1 MNTSS
6 ENTSSSE
13 QIQAK
18 RNRFWLKL
26 SSTIAVVLLLVW
38 LVPNLFSHYLFN
50 TAIKKTFSELTNREY
65 SLDFEDLKI
74 NIFTGKI
81 TFLSTRIEPS
91 ELSDSLSHPSIN
103 FYSDTLLFQNVD
115 FQSLLKTKTLKL
127 ENIYLNRLQLEVVE
141 RSEKA
146 NQNKLSL
153 PLSNTYVEG
162 FQVGNI
168 EVKKAEI
175 RYKRNTDSIYIP
187 DLNFQ
192 LQHLQIDSLKD
203 TVKSN
208 RFHFS
213 DINLIAKN
221 QELQVL
227 DKSHLLSWEYLKL
240 STTEKCIEL
249 DNLNITPYKSS
260 TKQTNYTADIQK
272 FRLDNIELDSL
283 IKNKQLLA
291 QGFILDINHFDIKL
305 NNDSRKSKKVGL
317 KKQLDLF
324 FQKNFNRISID
335 SSQISIA
342 KSTVNLPNNQE
353 VNFSGKSNLHFDHFQ
368 FNPKNKTRFSLTDG
382 SLLLNKVSFSNTL
395 NKQEVELE
403 KGEINYKKQSLNL
416 FGIDFISDTNS
427 RNKLQ
432 LKEFQLKNIDWIQF
446 LNADKLLAENLL
458 LKGGDF
464 TQQYASNN
472 QASLN
477 NFQEIDSLLNQFVQ
491 LIKIK
496 NIQFE
501 NWNYNLVSKAIKAED
516 INIQIN
522 DFQVPGDS
530 SLVFRAFSNFDTKIL
545 QFSWVS
551 KDQGHH
557 YLANNIEA
565 NSQTQHIDIQKIQ
578 SFPRW
583 KTLENK
589 PLEEKARFKIFA
601 DNIKI
606 ITSKAFHKISLND
619 SLQLSQLSIDSLS
632 LRQFGKTVNEK
643 KLRSGT
649 PPLLI
654 TSFELQ
660 KGNFAAYNDSSIL
673 SRLAQ
678 VNGIHLQGDSL
689 EIYSDSL
696 FSIKYKHLLA
706 ITKNGFYQNEAQG
719 LSFNFQKIDFDSED
733 ETIDLHQLKAELSS
747 EKDGKSA
754 LHKLNS
760 KLVEITGFDH
770 NLFLQHNLIS
780 AKEFK
785 LDAPLLISKSHS
797 QNKEQINF
805 RDLFSA
811 EKIGQLPYLEFK
823 RFVILDFTWLA
834 TYTVQGIT
842 NITSFEKANFEI
854 LDFSLSHRSFTNPE
868 RLFFSKSIGFQIGNF
883 KQHLRNGNYLLEV
896 ADIHFSSLQK
906 QLDFN
911 KIRFYTLQKENQN
924 NYNFSID
931 QLSFNT
937 INFADFQRDF
947 SLSIENITVKNP
959 KTNLHLFGFEEN
971 STVTNLNTLELYPSL
986 EPYFSQISLDR
997 IDIQDM
1003 NLRLE
1008 IPKGNSTNTYTLGH
1022 LNLQMFD
1029 FKLDSTSKAFQNN
1042 RFFYTKNT
1050 EVHLRDYSA
1059 QIENNLYRV
1068 NFKDLRLSTLN
1079 EIIEIDT
1086 FTLKPQYN
1094 YADFAAR
1101 AGYQTDR
1108 FDLDINK
1115 IKLEGMDF
1123 QDAIFRQKYSV
1134 RKAEINQLSGEAYR
1148 DGRYPRIPD
1157 YQPPN
1162 PIQRLLALPYF
1173 IQVDSLLLN
1182 NSYFAY
1188 KEKGKHTEI
1197 PGHIFFDQLNVQV
1210 LNVSNNP
1217 DFIKFGGNLVL
1228 NAQTLLMGKGK
1239 LKLDANFPLF
1249 EQGKVFKLN
1258 AHLSQIEMD
1267 DLEPILR
1274 PLALI
1279 QARSGTIKSVE
1290 LSVEANDDYAFG
1302 NMLMLYNNMKVVV
1315 LNKSM
1320 KKGFWGTLMA
1330 NAIIK
1335 TENPSYLIPRKGPI
1349 YFERNKERSLFNYL
1363 AEISILG
1370 MKTSMGLADR
1380 RTAKK
1385 VKKLQKK

>member
-1 MNTSS
+1 MNSSS

-13 QIQAK
+13 QIQPK

-26 SSTIAVVLLLVW
+26 SSAIAVVLLVAW

-50 TAIKKTFSELTNREY
+50 TAIKKAFSEVTKRQY

-74 NIFTGKI
+74 NIITGKI
-81 TFLSTRIEPS
+81 TFLSTRINNTEQ
-91 ELSDSLSHPSIN
+91 SDSLTRPRIN
-103 FYSDTLLFQNVD
+103 FYSDTLQFHNVD
-115 FQSLLKTKTLKL
+115 FESLVKNKTLKL
-127 ENIYLNRLQLEVVE
+127 ENIYLNSLRLELNEKG
-141 RSEKA
+141 EKA
-146 NQNKLSL
+146 NQNKLNL
-153 PLSNTYVEG
+153 PLSSNYLEG
-162 FQVGNI
+162 FQVANI
-168 EVKKAEI
+168 KIGKAEI
-175 RYKRNTDSIYIP
+175 KYKRNMDSIYIP

-192 LQHLQIDSLKD
+192 LQHVQIDSLKD

-208 RFHFS
+208 RFHFD
-213 DINLIAKN
+213 DINLVLKN
-221 QELQVL
+221 QELQVP

-249 DNLNITPYKSS
+249 DNFEITPYSSS
-260 TKQTNYTADIQK
+260 TKETNYTADIQK
-272 FRLDNIELDSL
+272 FRLNNIELDSL
-283 IKNKQLLA
+283 IKNKRLLA
-291 QGFILDINHFDIKL
+291 QGLILEINNFDIQLKE
-305 NNDSRKSKKVGL
+305 NSEKSKKTSF
-317 KKQLDLF
+317 KKQINQF
-324 FQKNFNRISID
+324 FENNFDEINID
-335 SSQISIA
+335 SSRITLA
-342 KSTVNLPNNQE
+342 KSNINLPNNQTL
-353 VNFSGKSNLHFDHFQ
+353 NSAGKSNLHLDNFQ

-382 SLLLNKVSFSNTL
+382 SFSLNKVSFSNTL
-395 NKQEVELE
+395 NKQEVKLK

-416 FGIDFISDTNS
+416 FGIDFVSDSNS
-427 RNKLQ
+427 KNKLQ
-432 LKEFQLKNIDWIQF
+432 LEEFQLKNIDWIQF

-458 LKGGDF
+458 IKGGDF

-472 QASLN
+472 QASLG
-477 NFQEIDSLLNQFVQ
+477 NFQEIDSLLTQVVQ

-501 NWNYNLVSKAIKAED
+501 NWNYNLASKAINAKD
-516 INIQIN
+516 INVQIN
-522 DFQVPGDS
+522 DFQLPSDS
-530 SLVFRAFSNFDTKIL
+530 SLAFKAFSNFDSKIQ

-551 KDQGHH
+551 KDQRHH

-565 NSQTQHIDIQKIQ
+565 NSQTQHIDIRKIQ

-601 DNIKI
+601 DDIKI

-619 SLQLSQLSIDSLS
+619 SLQLSELSIDSLS
-632 LRQFGKTVNEK
+632 LKQFGKRVNEE

-654 TSFELQ
+654 TSFELR
-660 KGNFAAYNDSSIL
+660 KGNFSAYNDSSVL

-696 FSIKYKHLLA
+696 FSIEYKHLLA
-706 ITKNGFYQNEAQG
+706 ITEKGFYQNEAQG

-733 ETIDLHQLKAELSS
+733 EAMGLHQLKAELSS
-747 EKDGKSA
+747 EKNGKSA

-760 KLVEITGFDH
+760 KLLEINGFDH
-770 NLFLQHNLIS
+770 NLFLQRNLIS
-780 AKEFK
+780 AKEFR
-785 LDAPLLISKSHS
+785 LDAPTLISKSHS
-797 QNKEQINF
+797 QNEQKTNF

-811 EKIGQLPYLEFK
+811 EKIGQLPYLEFN
-823 RFVILDFTWLA
+823 RFVVRDFTWLA

-842 NITSFEKANFEI
+842 NITTLEKANFEA
-854 LDFSLSHRSFTNPE
+854 LDFRLSHRSFTNSE
-868 RLFFSKSIGFQIGNF
+868 RLFFSQSIDLQIGNF

-896 ADIHFSSLQK
+896 NDIHFSSLQK
-906 QLDFN
+906 QMDFN
-911 KIRFYTLQKENQN
+911 KILFYTLQKEERN
-924 NYNFSID
+924 NYNFTID
-931 QLSFNT
+931 QISFNA

-947 SLSIENITVKNP
+947 SLSIENIIVKKP
-959 KTNLHLFGFEEN
+959 KTNLRLFGFEEN
-971 STVTNLNTLELYPSL
+971 STVKNLNTLELYTSL
-986 EPYFSQISLDR
+986 EAYFSKITLDK

-1008 IPKGNSTNTYTLGH
+1008 IPKENSTNTYNLGH

-1029 FKLDSTSKAFQNN
+1029 FKLDSTNDAFQNN

-1050 EVHLRDYSA
+1050 QVHLRDYSA
-1059 QIENNLYRV
+1059 HIENDLYRV

-1086 FTLKPQYN
+1086 FSLKPQYN
-1094 YADFAAR
+1094 YANFASR
-1101 AGYQTDR
+1101 VGYQTDR
-1108 FDLDINK
+1108 FDLDISNV
-1115 IKLEGMDF
+1115 KLEGVDF
-1123 QDAIFRQKYSV
+1123 QDAIFRQKYTV
-1134 RKAEINQLSGEAYR
+1134 RRAEINELNGEAYR
-1148 DGRYPRIPD
+1148 DGLYPRIPD
-1157 YQPPN
+1157 YQPQN
-1162 PIQRLLALPYF
+1162 PLQRLLALPYF

-1182 NSYFAY
+1182 NAYFAY
-1188 KEKGKHTEI
+1188 KEKGKHTES
-1197 PGHIFFDQLNVQV
+1197 PGHIFFDQLNAQI

-1217 DFIKFGGNLVL
+1217 DFIKFGGNAVL
-1228 NAQTLLMGKGK
+1228 NAQALLMGKS
-1239 LKLDANFPLF
+1239 KLDLAVHFPLL
-1249 EQGKVFKLN
+1249 EQGKSFKLN
-1258 AHLSQIEMD
+1258 ANLEEIKID
-1267 DLEPILR
+1267 DLEPIFR

-1279 QARSGTIKSVE
+1279 QARSGIIESVE

-1302 NMLMLYNNMKVVV
+1302 NMLMLYSDMKVDV

-1320 KKGFWGTLMA
+1320 KKGFFSSLFA
-1330 NAIIK
+1330 NA
-1335 TENPSYLIPRKGPI
+1335 LIRTGNTNTLFPRKGPI
-1349 YFERNKERSLFNYL
+1349 YFERNKERSLFNYW